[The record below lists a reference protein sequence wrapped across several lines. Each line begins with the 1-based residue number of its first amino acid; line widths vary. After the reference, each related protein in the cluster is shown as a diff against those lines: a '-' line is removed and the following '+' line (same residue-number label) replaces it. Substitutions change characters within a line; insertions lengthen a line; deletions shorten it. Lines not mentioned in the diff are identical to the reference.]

1 MSGLNENV
9 HVQHGCSLD
18 PDGVGS
24 VRSPRVRRQVAEG
37 GEELFHLLLQHFVS
51 LFRIVLGSLGVSQ
64 LDLHHGVFLLLLVQ
78 LFV

>member
-1 MSGLNENV
+1 MAGLNENV
-9 HVQHGCSLD
+9 QRNSSLN

-24 VRSPRVRRQVAEG
+24 VRSPRVCGQVSKG
-37 GEELFHLLLQHFVS
+37 REELFHLLLQHVVS
-51 LFRIVLGSLGVSQ
+51 LLRVVLGSLGVPK